1 MQSRPS
7 VALIASVA
15 ALAVI
20 LSACG
25 SEEAGVPPAQSVA
38 TDTSPSGDPPP
49 EAGPTTEGEPA
60 CVPPG
65 DGHERICALAP
76 PHRRVQGGSAYKVT
90 TITGEGFW
98 VVLPDELAPS
108 SGVVAVPGVP
118 IRGKAHLTT
127 ASARDAADRYCDGFR
142 KCEPSVVNRE
152 AVPAGVLTRWDDA
165 SGMIRDLRVTT
176 VDFGPWTLVI
186 PELNADP
193 AERVARGLRRSVHE
207 DGYLRL
213 ASTDPGV
220 PIDADWADVVLWV
233 PNLETEGKHH
243 SIRVIPGCELSVKE
257 PGLGGS
263 DAGPDLQFLDVVEDP
278 PHTREPDTV
287 EAGRWCV
294 DGRYWVEV
302 TFAERPRLELFH
314 AKLRIVP
321 SVG

>member
-1 MQSRPS
+1 MKRRSS

-20 LSACG
+20 LPACG
-25 SEEAGVPPAQSVA
+25 SEEASVPPAQSVA
-38 TDTSPSGDPPP
+38 TETSPSGDLAPD
-49 EAGPTTEGEPA
+49 AGPTTEGEAA
-60 CVPPG
+60 CVPRG
-65 DGHERICALAP
+65 HGHERICALAP

-90 TITGEGFW
+90 TISGEGFW

-142 KCEPSVVNRE
+142 RCEPAVVNRE

-165 SGMIRDLRVTT
+165 SGMISDLGVTT
-176 VDFGPWTLVI
+176 VDLAPWTLVL
-186 PELNADP
+186 PELDAGP
-193 AERVARGLRRSVHE
+193 AERVARGLSWSVGE
-207 DGYLRL
+207 DGYPRL
-213 ASTDPGV
+213 ASTDPEV
-220 PIDADWADVVLWV
+220 PVDADWADVVLWV
-233 PNLETEGKHH
+233 PNLGTEGKHH
-243 SIRVIPGCELSVKE
+243 FIRVIPGCELSVKE

-263 DAGPDLQFLDVVEDP
+263 DAAADLQLLDVVEDP
-278 PHTREPDTV
+278 PDTREPDTV
-287 EAGRWCV
+287 EGGRWCV

-314 AKLRIVP
+314 AKLRVVA
-321 SVG
+321 SAG